1 MPVGGAED
9 FAAVISRYLPAPFEP
24 VFLCLRDLGVMGEE
38 LRRAGREVHLVRAA
52 PGKRW
57 NLPGV
62 LRLARW
68 LRDEKIRLVHS
79 QTYHSHCYVIPAA
92 RLTGVACLLHQQKT
106 FEPLKPHRMLM
117 MRWLTRSAHR
127 VATLSDRTRRD
138 MIRAFHLR
146 EERTAVIPNVI
157 DPAEFSPILDRA
169 AGRSELSIVP
179 QQFLIGSVASLNA
192 IKNHPLT
199 LEVLAILRDEGLSF
213 SAYFFGEGKDRARL
227 EAMRD
232 RLKLNHLVFMPGNKR
247 PLAPWMK
254 VLDLVVHPSHAEGQP
269 LALLEAVACRIP
281 ILASRIEGNIAVLG
295 SDHPGL
301 FDPNSP
307 SEYHS
312 LVSRTLRDE
321 AFRKTLLTAQDLLLK
336 DLPVAPRVAQDL
348 GRLYTEMIPG

>member
-38 LRRAGREVHLVRAA
+38 MRRAGREVHLVRAA

-68 LRDEKIRLVHS
+68 LRDERIRLVHS

-92 RLTGVACLLHQQKT
+92 RLAGVACLLHQQKT
-106 FEPLKPHRMLM
+106 FERLKPHRMLM
-117 MRWLTRSAHR
+117 MRWLSRSAHR

-157 DPAEFSPILDRA
+157 DPAEFSPVLDRA
-169 AGRSELSIVP
+169 SRRSELNIVP

-199 LEVLAILRDEGLSF
+199 LEVLAILRDEGLSY
-213 SAYFFGEGKDRARL
+213 SAYFFGEGKDRALL

-269 LALLEAVACRIP
+269 LALLQAVACRIP

-295 SDHPGL
+295 SNHPGL
-301 FDPNSP
+301 FDPNSL

-312 LVSRTLRDE
+312 LVSRTLREE
-321 AFRKTLLTAQDLLLK
+321 AFRKALLTAQDLLLK